1 MSVPGGYKESDNQN
15 LAMVRGVARRGH
27 NFHCP
32 DLECVA
38 VFDSE
43 EQRAE
48 HLEAG
53 IHFTELMGTK
63 STADRV
69 KASFIHGMSKQVEK
83 WKLGNIK
90 QIINCLQIAIMQ

>member
-1 MSVPGGYKESDNQN
+1 M
-15 LAMVRGVARRGH
+15 
-27 NFHCP
+27 
-32 DLECVA
+32 A

-83 WKLGNIK
+83 RKLGNTK
-90 QIINCLQIAIMQ
+90 QIINCLQIVIMQ